1 MQTKR
6 TEPGAIPD
14 SILISCLIKLS
25 NIWGS
30 VQNRPFYYALHSYIS
45 TVSSGL
51 LSFTLPQERSNLL
64 SWFLSYM

>member
-30 VQNRPFYYALHSYIS
+30 VQTLGSHIFYLARTDSM
-45 TVSSGL
+45 V
-51 LSFTLPQERSNLL
+51 
-64 SWFLSYM
+64 